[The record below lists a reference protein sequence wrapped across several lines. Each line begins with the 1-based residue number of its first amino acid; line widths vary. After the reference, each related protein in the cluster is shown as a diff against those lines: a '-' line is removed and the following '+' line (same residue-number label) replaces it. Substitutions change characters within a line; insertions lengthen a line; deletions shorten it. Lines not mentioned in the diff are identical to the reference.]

1 MRQEIPACRG
11 SLALIAAA
19 LALPVH
25 AAAAVPSISS
35 AVVDYAKNRIVIA
48 GKNFSPAKTA
58 PTVSLA
64 GTQLTLVSF
73 GNTKI
78 SASLP
83 ASYTPASYT
92 LSVTNSNNQTGSL
105 VVTLGDVG
113 PTGPEG
119 PPGNTGAMGPAGAQG
134 PAGAAGAQG
143 PQGPPGTP
151 GAAGPLGASALNQR
165 AIALLHWYPANLAT
179 RFAVGQGPWGAAY
192 DGANMWITNYGTT
205 TVDKLRASDG
215 ALLGTYTVGSEPS
228 AILFDGANIW
238 VTNTASKNVSKLRA
252 SDGTLLGTYPAGNRP
267 NAIAFDGVNVWIAN
281 YSGNNLTKLKASDG
295 SLVATIPA
303 GGTGP
308 VDVVWD
314 VPLSGSR
321 IGIPIQ

>member
-1 MRQEIPACRG
+1 MRLKKPLPDGRGSVSPAKSLRPLPSRDRQGAVSPKRLGTPMRQEIPACRG

-205 TVDKLRASDG
+205 TVISCGPATARFW
-215 ALLGTYTVGSEPS
+215 ALTPWAANPAPS
-228 AILFDGANIW
+228 SS
-238 VTNTASKNVSKLRA
+238 TAR
-252 SDGTLLGTYPAGNRP
+252 
-267 NAIAFDGVNVWIAN
+267 I
-281 YSGNNLTKLKASDG
+281 SG
-295 SLVATIPA
+295 
-303 GGTGP
+303 
-308 VDVVWD
+308 
-314 VPLSGSR
+314 
-321 IGIPIQ
+321 